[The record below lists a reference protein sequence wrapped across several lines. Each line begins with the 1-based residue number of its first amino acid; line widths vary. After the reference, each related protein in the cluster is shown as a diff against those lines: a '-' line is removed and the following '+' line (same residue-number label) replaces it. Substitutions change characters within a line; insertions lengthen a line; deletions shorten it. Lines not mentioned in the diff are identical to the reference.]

1 MRLTLHAKGMSFLGI
16 ETRTIAPFLTE
27 WAQPMSFSL
36 RVAIADDDRGMRE
49 SLEQML
55 GNLGHEVVAVA
66 ENGESLINQ
75 CAMTE
80 PDVVIT
86 GTLTP
91 EMYGSDAAAVVY
103 KSRPIPIILYSGHCE
118 PDLVLNAEHKHVFMY
133 LAKPICQEHLQAALK
148 ECRECHCMELD
159 EPSEGDEK
167 KVVVGPASGSFG
179 SVPYREHSRPPYR
192 QLPR

>member
-1 MRLTLHAKGMSFLGI
+1 
-16 ETRTIAPFLTE
+16 
-27 WAQPMSFSL
+27 MSFSL
-36 RVAIADDDRGMRE
+36 RVAIADDDLGMRE
-49 SLEQML
+49 SLQQML
-55 GNLGHEVVAVA
+55 CNLGHEVVAVA

-118 PDLVLNAEHKHVFMY
+118 PHLVRNAEHKHVFMY
-133 LAKPICQEHLQAALK
+133 LVKPICQEHLQAALK
-148 ECRECHCMELD
+148 ECHCTESN
-159 EPSEGDEK
+159 EPSEDDEQK
-167 KVVVGPASGSFG
+167 IPVGPALGSFR
-179 SVPYREHSRPPYR
+179 SAPYRENRRPPYR

>member
-1 MRLTLHAKGMSFLGI
+1 
-16 ETRTIAPFLTE
+16 
-27 WAQPMSFSL
+27 MSFSL

-49 SLEQML
+49 SLQQML
-55 GNLGHEVVAVA
+55 CNLGHEVVAVA
-66 ENGESLINQ
+66 ENGESLIEQ

-86 GTLTP
+86 GTLTR

-133 LAKPICQEHLQAALK
+133 LVKPICEEHLQAALK
-148 ECRECHCMELD
+148 ECDECRCTESN

-167 KVVVGPASGSFG
+167 KVPVGPSSGSFG
-179 SVPYREHSRPPYR
+179 SAPYREHSRPPYR

>member
-1 MRLTLHAKGMSFLGI
+1 
-16 ETRTIAPFLTE
+16 
-27 WAQPMSFSL
+27 MSFSL
-36 RVAIADDDRGMRE
+36 RVVIADDDRGMRE
-49 SLEQML
+49 SLQQML
-55 GNLGHEVVAVA
+55 CNLGHEVVAMA

-75 CAMTE
+75 FAMTE

-103 KSRPIPIILYSGHCE
+103 KSRPIPIILFSGLCE

-133 LAKPICQEHLQAALK
+133 LVKPICQEHLQAALK
-148 ECRECHCMELD
+148 ECHCTESND
-159 EPSEGDEK
+159 RWEGDEK
-167 KVVVGPASGSFG
+167 KVPVGSASASFG
-179 SVPYREHSRPPYR
+179 GAPYREHIRPPYR

>member
-1 MRLTLHAKGMSFLGI
+1 
-16 ETRTIAPFLTE
+16 
-27 WAQPMSFSL
+27 MSFSL
-36 RVAIADDDRGMRE
+36 RVAIADDDPGMRE
-49 SLEQML
+49 SLQQML
-55 GNLGHEVVAVA
+55 CELGHEVVAVA
-66 ENGESLINQ
+66 ENGESLINK

-80 PDVVIT
+80 PDVVVT

-103 KSRPIPIILYSGHCE
+103 KKRPIPIILYSAHCE

-133 LAKPICQEHLQAALK
+133 LVKPICEEHLQAALK
-148 ECRECHCMELD
+148 ECHKCRSSESD

-167 KVVVGPASGSFG
+167 KVPVGPASGSFD
-179 SVPYREHSRPPYR
+179 SAPYREHSRPPYR

>member
-1 MRLTLHAKGMSFLGI
+1 
-16 ETRTIAPFLTE
+16 
-27 WAQPMSFSL
+27 MSFSL

-49 SLEQML
+49 SLQQML
-55 GNLGHEVVAVA
+55 RNLGHEVVAVA
-66 ENGESLINQ
+66 EDGESLIDQ

-103 KSRPIPIILYSGHCE
+103 ESRPIPIILYSGHCE

-133 LAKPICQEHLQAALK
+133 LVKPICQEHLQAALK
-148 ECRECHCMELD
+148 ECQECQCTELNA
-159 EPSEGDEK
+159 PSEGDEK
-167 KVVVGPASGSFG
+167 KVAVGPASGSFG
-179 SVPYREHSRPPYR
+179 SAPYREHSRPPYR

>member
-1 MRLTLHAKGMSFLGI
+1 MT
-16 ETRTIAPFLTE
+16 
-27 WAQPMSFSL
+27 FSL
-36 RVAIADDDRGMRE
+36 RVVVADDDSEMRE
-49 SLEQML
+49 SLQQML
-55 GNLGHEVVAVA
+55 RDLGHEVVAVA

-103 KSRPIPIILYSGHCE
+103 ESRPIPIILYSGHSE

-133 LAKPICQEHLQAALK
+133 LVKPISQEHLQAALK
-148 ECRECHCMELD
+148 ECHRTESN
-159 EPSEGDEK
+159 EPSEGDEQ
-167 KVVVGPASGSFG
+167 KVPVGPASE
-179 SVPYREHSRPPYR
+179 SVGGAPYREHSRPPYR
-192 QLPR
+192 HLPR

>member
-1 MRLTLHAKGMSFLGI
+1 
-16 ETRTIAPFLTE
+16 
-27 WAQPMSFSL
+27 MSFSL

-49 SLEQML
+49 SLQQML
-55 GNLGHEVVAVA
+55 RNLGHEVVAMA

-118 PDLVLNAEHKHVFMY
+118 PDLVLNAEQKHVFMY
-133 LAKPICQEHLQAALK
+133 LVKPISQEHLEAALK
-148 ECRECHCMELD
+148 ECQECQCTESN

-167 KVVVGPASGSFG
+167 KVTVGRASGSFG
-179 SVPYREHSRPPYR
+179 NVPYREHSRPPYR

>member
-1 MRLTLHAKGMSFLGI
+1 
-16 ETRTIAPFLTE
+16 
-27 WAQPMSFSL
+27 MSFSL
-36 RVAIADDDRGMRE
+36 RVAIADDDREMRE
-49 SLEQML
+49 YLQQML

-66 ENGESLINQ
+66 ENGESLVNQ

-91 EMYGSDAAAVVY
+91 EMYGSDAAAAVY
-103 KSRPIPIILYSGHCE
+103 KSRPIPIILYSSHCE

-133 LAKPICQEHLQAALK
+133 LVKPIREEHLRAALK
-148 ECRECHCMELD
+148 ECDECRCAESN

-167 KVVVGPASGSFG
+167 KVFAGPPSGYSG
-179 SVPYREHSRPPYR
+179 RAPCREPSRPPYR